1 MNVEKPPI
9 KGASETYKQLSS
21 FLQILLLYWAFL
33 PPKRQEFLIMIS
45 LDFDWQT
52 NEFMLYC
59 RTTQLREKSMMAYEQ
74 SLKLFERWCR
84 DEMGIFTVDKVTEN
98 VIRRYIME
106 LQERGKYTFYTIDK
120 QKKTNYPERRR
131 DYRKPISTATINNYI
146 RNIRVFFNY
155 LERNYIIKKNPMK
168 RIRQLRTNRKPKVYL
183 TDEELRKLLA
193 NLDRSYFSEHR
204 DYMMIMLML
213 DSGMRLGECSTLFVS
228 DLELHRKRINLR
240 AEETKGR
247 RERTVFFSPKT
258 EKALRS
264 WLQFKDRY
272 VESDYL
278 FPVKEH
284 GGPIG
289 VGNFESNFRKYIARA
304 GLNEEYSPHCLRN
317 NFAKRCLMNGMDIYT
332 LSKILGHSSVTVTEQ
347 AYLDINDDDM
357 SKRYQTYSPLNGV

>member
-1 MNVEKPPI
+1 MAI
-9 KGASETYKQLSS
+9 C
-21 FLQILLLYWAFL
+21 
-33 PPKRQEFLIMIS
+33 

-59 RTTQLREKSMMAYEQ
+59 RTTQLREKTMLSYEQ
-74 SLKLFERWCR
+74 TLRLFEKWCI
-84 DEMGIFTVDKVTEN
+84 EEQGISSVDKVNEN
-98 VIRRYIME
+98 VIRRYIFD
-106 LQERGKYTFYTIDK
+106 LQERGKYTFYANDK
-120 QKKTNYPERRR
+120 QKAINYPERRR
-131 DYRKPISTATINNYI
+131 DFRKPVSTITINNYI
-146 RNIRVFFNY
+146 RNLRVFFNY
-155 LERNYIIKKNPMK
+155 LERNYIIRKNPMK
-168 RIRQLRTNRKPKVYL
+168 KIRQLRTNRQPKVYL
-183 TDEELRKLLA
+183 TDDELRRLLTRF
-193 NLDRSYFSEHR
+193 DRSYFSEHR

-213 DSGMRLGECSTLFVS
+213 DSGMRLGECSTLLVS
-228 DLELHRKRINLR
+228 DLELSRKRVNLR

-247 RERTVFFSPKT
+247 KERTVFFSPKT

-264 WLQFKDRY
+264 WLQYKDRY

-289 VGNFESNFRKYIARA
+289 VGNFESNFRKYIQRT
-304 GLNEEYSPHCLRN
+304 GLNPDYSPHCLRN

-357 SKRYQTYSPLNGV
+357 SKRYQNYSPLNGV

>member
-1 MNVEKPPI
+1 MAI
-9 KGASETYKQLSS
+9 C
-21 FLQILLLYWAFL
+21 
-33 PPKRQEFLIMIS
+33 

-59 RTTQLREKSMMAYEQ
+59 RSTQLREKTMLSYEQ
-74 SLKLFERWCR
+74 TLRLFEKWCR
-84 DEMGIFTVDKVTEN
+84 EEQGINSVDKVNEN
-98 VIRRYIME
+98 VIRRYIFD
-106 LQERGKYTFYTIDK
+106 LQERGKYTFYANDK
-120 QKKTNYPERRR
+120 QKAINYPERRR
-131 DYRKPISTATINNYI
+131 DFRKPVSTITINNYI
-146 RNIRVFFNY
+146 RNLRVFFNY
-155 LERNYIIKKNPMK
+155 LERNYIIRKNPMK
-168 RIRQLRTNRKPKVYL
+168 RIRQLRTNRQPKVYL
-183 TDEELRKLLA
+183 TDDELRRLLA
-193 NLDRSYFSEHR
+193 KFDRSYFSEHR
-204 DYMMIMLML
+204 DYMMILLML
-213 DSGMRLGECSTLFVS
+213 DSGMRLGECSTLLVS
-228 DLELHRKRINLR
+228 DLELHRKRVNLR

-264 WLQFKDRY
+264 WLQYKDRY

-289 VGNFESNFRKYIARA
+289 VGNFESNFLKYIQRT
-304 GLNEEYSPHCLRN
+304 GLNPDYSPHCLRN

-357 SKRYQTYSPLNGV
+357 SKRYQNFSPLNGV